1 MRVCVEYTY
10 MYMYIVCVPESEV
23 AHVFTALSGRSR
35 TAESSHRSDQGG
47 HDRRE
52 QELPEATGA
61 GERQRT
67 RGRRQAGHG
76 EPGGMS
82 V

>member
-1 MRVCVEYTY
+1 MRVGVECAR
-10 MYMYIVCVPESEV
+10 MVLRPESEV
-23 AHVFTALSGRSR
+23 VHVFTALSGRSR
-35 TAESSHRSDQGG
+35 AAEPSHRSDQGG

-52 QELPEATGA
+52 QELPEAPGA
-61 GERQRT
+61 GERQRM

>member
-1 MRVCVEYTY
+1 MFA
-10 MYMYIVCVPESEV
+10 S
-23 AHVFTALSGRSR
+23 LSGRSR

-52 QELPEATGA
+52 QELPEAAGA
-61 GERQRT
+61 GERQRM
-67 RGRRQAGHG
+67 RGGRQAGHG
-76 EPGGMS
+76 EPGGMP